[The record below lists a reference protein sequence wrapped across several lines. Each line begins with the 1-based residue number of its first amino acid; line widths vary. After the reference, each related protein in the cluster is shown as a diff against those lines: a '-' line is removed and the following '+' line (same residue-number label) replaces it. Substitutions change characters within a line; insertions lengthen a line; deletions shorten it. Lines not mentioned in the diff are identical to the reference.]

1 MVWVQIL
8 SKEEKKIVSSKIL
21 FYYCW
26 VNFSDV
32 YIYLI
37 GIVGFVHY
45 FLYCI
50 GGVMVSVLP
59 SSGVDRG
66 FGFRLGQTKD
76 YNFGICCFS
85 TKQAALRSKSND
97 WLARNQDNV
106 SEWGDMP
113 IRRFL
118 KQHIMSVSMFFSV
131 ADWPTGTPGNFP

>member
-1 MVWVQIL
+1 VYQWCEFKSCRRKRKKL
-8 SKEEKKIVSSKIL
+8 SAQKSYSTTVGL
-21 FYYCW
+21 TFQT
-26 VNFSDV
+26 
-32 YIYLI
+32 YIYLK

-97 WLARNQDNV
+97 
-106 SEWGDMP
+106 
-113 IRRFL
+113 
-118 KQHIMSVSMFFSV
+118 
-131 ADWPTGTPGNFP
+131 